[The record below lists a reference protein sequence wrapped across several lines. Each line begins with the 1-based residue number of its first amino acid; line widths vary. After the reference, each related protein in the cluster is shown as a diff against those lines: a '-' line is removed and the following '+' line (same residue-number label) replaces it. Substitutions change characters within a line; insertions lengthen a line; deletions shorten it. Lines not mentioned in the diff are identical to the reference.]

1 MEEEKKMTA
10 LNPAVGAAGKRS
22 FIDKNVNDIL
32 PEGSTEFNIFR
43 EIRSK
48 VSAREA
54 AEYYGLK
61 VGRNGM
67 ACCPFHPDRH
77 PSLKLDGRF
86 HCFGC
91 GADGD
96 VIDYVSRLTGLT
108 LYESALKLC
117 HDFGIMVSQTSS
129 VSSRKARSG
138 VRRCP
143 AGKRQEKTRIQEK
156 FRRWRDWAIDVLKE
170 YTGNMELW
178 KEQYAPTDP
187 YAEWNPL
194 FVEALQ
200 NFDRVSYYL
209 DVLCLEREEDQIA
222 FFIDMR
228 EEVRRIDKRNKEP
241 GEQYGNRRTA

>member
-1 MEEEKKMTA
+1 MTA
-10 LNPAVGAAGKRS
+10 LHPAVGAAGKRS
-22 FIDKNVNDIL
+22 FPDKNVNEIL
-32 PEGSTEFNIFR
+32 PEGGAEFNIFR

-54 AEYYGLK
+54 AEYYGLM

-67 ACCPFHPDRH
+67 ACCPFHSDRH
-77 PSLKLDGRF
+77 PSLKLDERF

-108 LYESALKLC
+108 LYESARKLC
-117 HDFGIMVSQTSS
+117 HDFGIMVPRTSS
-129 VSSRKARSG
+129 GSDRKAGSAERKCHS
-138 VRRCP
+138 
-143 AGKRQEKTRIQEK
+143 GKRQEKTRIQEK
-156 FRRWRDWAIDVLKE
+156 FHRWRAWAIDVLKE

-178 KEQYAPTDP
+178 KGRYAPADP
-187 YAEWNPL
+187 DAEWNPL

-200 NFDRVSYYL
+200 NLDRVSYYL
-209 DVLCLEREEDQIA
+209 DILCLEREEEQIV

-228 EEVRRIDKRNKEP
+228 EEARRIDKRNNES
-241 GEQYGNRRTA
+241 GRQFENRRTA

>member
-32 PEGSTEFNIFR
+32 PEGSAEFNIFC

-77 PSLKLDGRF
+77 PSLKLDERF

-117 HDFGIMVSQTSS
+117 HDFGIMVPQTSS
-129 VSSRKARSG
+129 VSSRKARPG

-156 FRRWRDWAIDVLKE
+156 FRRWRDWAIDVLKDRKRPE
-170 YTGNMELW
+170 SRKNSAAGETGRSM
-178 KEQYAPTDP
+178 
-187 YAEWNPL
+187 
-194 FVEALQ
+194 
-200 NFDRVSYYL
+200 
-209 DVLCLEREEDQIA
+209 C
-222 FFIDMR
+222 
-228 EEVRRIDKRNKEP
+228 
-241 GEQYGNRRTA
+241 